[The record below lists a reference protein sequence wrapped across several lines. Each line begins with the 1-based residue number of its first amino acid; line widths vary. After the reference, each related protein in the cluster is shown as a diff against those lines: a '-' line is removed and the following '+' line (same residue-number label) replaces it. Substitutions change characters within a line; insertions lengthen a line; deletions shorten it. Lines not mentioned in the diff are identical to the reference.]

1 MKDVTNNFL
10 ETIEPIYTPGK
21 IIFDFEA
28 FDKAI
33 QKAVSELSNDQLDG
47 LEYNDIKKEIT
58 RYKGLYD
65 NLERKRKDIS
75 KVYKNPLVE
84 FEVNLKKSYTPLKG
98 LLNTL
103 REKRDEIEEHQKM
116 LRVDHVRYV
125 FEEKCELAGL
135 DKDTFKEKYNDFS
148 LKGCFRTN
156 KIELK
161 KETVEKIDALILAE
175 YDRLEEYKAN
185 VDMIEEQAHEY
196 ELPAAPYSRA
206 LQNGTPLVEVLREM
220 KKDRDT
226 AIEIKRQAEVK
237 KQAEAERLA
246 EIEELAKQS
255 ASEDIK
261 AVNAETGEVIEDTKQ
276 VEEEA
281 VKPSEPYKVNLSLTF
296 VGGEKQWHQFA
307 KLLEDNF
314 INYEIKGENK

>member
-84 FEVNLKKSYTPLKG
+84 FEANLKKSYTPLKG

-175 YDRLEEYKAN
+175 YDQLEEYKAN

-196 ELPAAPYSRA
+196 ELPSAPYSRA

>member
-33 QKAVSELSNDQLDG
+33 QKAVSELSNDQLDS

-84 FEVNLKKSYTPLKG
+84 FEANLKKSYTPLKG

>member
-84 FEVNLKKSYTPLKG
+84 FEANLKKSYTPLKG

-116 LRVDHVRYV
+116 LRVDHVRYI

>member
-33 QKAVSELSNDQLDG
+33 QKAVSELSNEQLDG
-47 LEYNDIKKEIT
+47 LEYNEIKKEIT
-58 RYKGLYD
+58 RYKALYD

-75 KVYKNPLVE
+75 KVYKNPLAD
-84 FEVNLKKSYTPLKG
+84 FEANLKKSYTPLKG

-103 REKRDEIEEHQKM
+103 REKRDEIEEYQKM
-116 LRVDHVRYV
+116 LRVDHVRSV
-125 FEEKCELAGL
+125 FEKKCELAGL
-135 DKDTFKEKYNDFS
+135 DKATFKEKYNDFS

-161 KETVEKIDALILAE
+161 RETEEKIDALILAE

-185 VDMIEEQAHEY
+185 IDMIEEHAHEY
-196 ELPAAPYSRA
+196 ELPADPYVRE
-206 LQNGTPLVEVLREM
+206 LQNGTLFVEILKEM
-220 KKDRDT
+220 RKDRDR
-226 AIEIKRQAEVK
+226 AIEVKRQAEAK

-246 EIEELAKQS
+246 EIEALAKQS

-261 AVNAETGEVIEDTKQ
+261 AVNAETGEVIEDTKP
-276 VEEEA
+276 VEEPAGE
-281 VKPSEPYKVNLSLTF
+281 PSEPYNINLSLTF
-296 VGGEKQWHQFA
+296 AGGEKQWHQFA

-314 INYEIKGENK
+314 INYEILGENQ

>member
-84 FEVNLKKSYTPLKG
+84 FEANLKKSYTPLKG

-206 LQNGTPLVEVLREM
+206 LQNGTPLVEVLIEM

>member
-84 FEVNLKKSYTPLKG
+84 FEANLKKSYKPLKG

>member
-84 FEVNLKKSYTPLKG
+84 FEANLKKSYTPLKG

-196 ELPAAPYSRA
+196 ELPSAPYSRA

-276 VEEEA
+276 DEEEA

>member
-84 FEVNLKKSYTPLKG
+84 FEANLKKSYTPLKG

-196 ELPAAPYSRA
+196 ELPSAPYSRA